1 MTSILFLIDRIYCN
15 IFRCNYLRKKILFQI
30 FLHFR
35 NLDSILTILKKR
47 SPSALMYFWTCGFL
61 KTWLDKCLK
70 SPVWEDPPTSN
81 KINGPKHC
89 WNLNRSTFTIF
100 MYHCEGNSVGKSL
113 SQAYA
118 KSWDILLTHWLPM
131 TSILCL
137 IDTIYCHIFKC
148 NYLRNKRVFL
158 NFFFFFVI
166 FGNLDS
172 ILHLFKIKMTLTD
185 DAFFNL
191 RTPKILIR

>member
-1 MTSILFLIDRIYCN
+1 
-15 IFRCNYLRKKILFQI
+15 
-30 FLHFR
+30 
-35 NLDSILTILKKR
+35 
-47 SPSALMYFWTCGFL
+47 MYFWTCGFL

>member
-1 MTSILFLIDRIYCN
+1 
-15 IFRCNYLRKKILFQI
+15 
-30 FLHFR
+30 
-35 NLDSILTILKKR
+35 
-47 SPSALMYFWTCGFL
+47 MYFWTCGFL

-158 NFFFFFVI
+158 NFVLFFCHFRKSRFNFAPFQNKDDPHSWCV
-166 FGNLDS
+166 FQ
-172 ILHLFKIKMTLTD
+172 LTD
-185 DAFFNL
+185 SENID
-191 RTPKILIR
+191 